1 VAIDP
6 EELLVQ
12 AMCVGTETARGF
24 QFAESVVV
32 VLAANGVRQLQIA
45 ESLTDN
51 SRAPN
56 WIRQASNKSRNR

>member
-1 VAIDP
+1 
-6 EELLVQ
+6 
-12 AMCVGTETARGF
+12 MCVGTETARGF

-51 SRAPN
+51 SPRAELDP
-56 WIRQASNKSRNR
+56 KSI